1 MRKITFFGLCVAAS
15 LAATAQTSVV
25 KEAEQQSKSGKYL
38 EAIQTIQPALTNPET
53 AQVVTTWFIPGKA
66 GMEYYKE
73 QYLNKTIG
81 KDVDGAKMGHA
92 LIDGYNYLLKA
103 LPLDSLPDAK
113 GKVKP
118 KYSKEIVKL
127 ISENYDHFNNAAVF
141 LWDAKDYQG
150 AYDAWDIIINS
161 PSNPVLGANAPKA
174 YPDSTMADIM
184 FNQGLAAWQMENLEL
199 SLASFEKA
207 IAIGYDKS
215 QVYDYAI
222 NHAARLNDNDK
233 VYALA
238 EQAYKK
244 FGNEN
249 PLYLQL
255 MINGRIEKQQ
265 YEEAAKMLDDAI
277 AVSPNDAQ
285 LYNIK
290 GVLFESMKDN
300 DKARELYLQA
310 INIDPTLAQA
320 QYNYGR
326 KLCDEAYAINDEAQA
341 NNMPNNEY
349 QKLREEKLNPLFRQA
364 AEHLEAAL
372 ASEPQ
377 NQDAKTYLRNVYYN
391 LGDEENLKRIEN
403 M

>member
-1 MRKITFFGLCVAAS
+1 MRTITFFGLCVAAS

-38 EAIQTIQPALTNPET
+38 EAIETIQPALTNPET
-53 AQVVTTWFIPGKA
+53 SKLVATWFIPGKA

-81 KDVDGAKMGHA
+81 KNVDGAKMGHA

-118 KYSKEIVKL
+118 KYSKEIVKM
-127 ISENYDHFNNAAVF
+127 IKDNYDHFNNAAVF

-161 PSNPVLGANAPKA
+161 PSNPVLGENAPTA

-199 SLASFEKA
+199 SLAAFERS
-207 IAIGYDKS
+207 IAKGYDKP
-215 QVYDYAI
+215 QVFDYAI

-233 VYALA
+233 AYALA

-244 FGNEN
+244 FGSEN

-255 MINGRIEKQQ
+255 MINGRIDKQQ

-277 AVSPNDAQ
+277 ALTPNDAQ

-290 GVLFESMKDN
+290 GILFESMKDHN
-300 DKARELYLQA
+300 QARELYHKA
-310 INIDPTLAQA
+310 IQIDPSLAHA

-326 KLCDEAYAINDEAQA
+326 KLCDQAYEINDEAQA
-341 NNMPNNEY
+341 NNMPNDQY
-349 QKLREEKLNPLFRQA
+349 QKLREEKLNPLFREA

-372 ASEPQ
+372 AADPE
-377 NQDAKTYLRNVYYN
+377 NHDAKTYLRNVYYN
-391 LGDEENLKRIEN
+391 LGDEENLKRVEN

>member
-1 MRKITFFGLCVAAS
+1 MRTITFLGLCVAAS
-15 LAATAQTSVV
+15 VAANAQTGVV
-25 KEAEQQSKSGKYL
+25 KEAEQQAKNGKYL
-38 EAIQTIQPALTNPET
+38 EAIATIQPALTNPET
-53 AQVVTTWFIPGKA
+53 SQVVTTWFIPGKA
-66 GMEYYKE
+66 GLDYYKE

-81 KDVDGAKMGHA
+81 KNVDGAKMGHA
-92 LIDGYNYLLKA
+92 LIDGYNYLLTA
-103 LPLDSLPDAK
+103 LPLDSVPDAK

-127 ISENYDHFNNAAVF
+127 IKENYDHFNNAAVF
-141 LWDAKDYQG
+141 LWDAQDYKG
-150 AYDAWDIIINS
+150 AYDAWDIVINA
-161 PSNPVLGANAPKA
+161 PSNPVLGMNAPKA
-174 YPDSTMADIM
+174 YPDSTLGDII
-184 FNQGLAAWQMENLEL
+184 FNQGLAAWQMDSIKM

-207 IAIGYDKS
+207 MAIGYDKS
-215 QVYDYAI
+215 QIYDYAI
-222 NHAARLNDNDK
+222 SHAARLGDNDK

-238 EQAYKK
+238 EEAFQK
-244 FGNEN
+244 FGNAN

-255 MINGRIEKQQ
+255 MINGRIEKEQ

-290 GVLFESMKDN
+290 GVLYESMKDN

-310 INIDPTLAQA
+310 VQIDPTSAQA

-326 KLCDEAYAINDEAQA
+326 QLCTEAYSINDKAQES
-341 NNMPNNEY
+341 NIPNAEY

-372 ASEPQ
+372 KADPE
-377 NQDAKTYLRNVYYN
+377 NHDVKTYLRNVYYN
-391 LGDEENLKRIEN
+391 LGDDENLKRIEN

>member
-15 LAATAQTSVV
+15 LAATAQNSVV

-38 EAIQTIQPALTNPET
+38 EAIETIQPALTNPET
-53 AQVVTTWFIPGKA
+53 SQLAVTWFIPGKA

-81 KDVDGAKMGHA
+81 KNVDGAKMGHA
-92 LIDGYNYLLKA
+92 IIDGYNYLLKA

-127 ISENYDHFNNAAVF
+127 IKENYDHFNNAAVF

-150 AYDAWDIIINS
+150 AYDAWEIIINS
-161 PSNPVLGANAPKA
+161 PKNPVLGVNAPTA

-199 SLASFEKA
+199 SLAAFERS
-207 IAIGYDKS
+207 IATGYDKA

-255 MINGRIEKQQ
+255 MINSRIDKQQ
-265 YEEAAKMLDDAI
+265 YDEAAKMLDDAI

-290 GVLFESMKDN
+290 GILYENMKDN
-300 DKARELYLQA
+300 DTARELYHKA
-310 INIDPTLAQA
+310 IEIDPNLSQA

-326 KLCDEAYAINDEAQA
+326 QLCGQAYAINDDAQEK
-341 NNMPNNEY
+341 NMPMDEY

-364 AEHLEAAL
+364 AEHLEKAL
-372 ASEPQ
+372 AADPE
-377 NQDAKTYLRNVYYN
+377 NHDAKTYLRNVYYN
-391 LGDEENLKRIEN
+391 LGDEANLQRIEN

>member
-1 MRKITFFGLCVAAS
+1 MRTITFLGLCVAAS
-15 LAATAQTSVV
+15 IAANAQTSVV
-25 KEAEQQSKSGKYL
+25 KEAEQKSKEGKYL
-38 EAIQTIQPALTNPET
+38 DAISTIQPALTNPET
-53 AQVVTTWFIPGKA
+53 SKMANTWYIPGKA

-81 KDVDGAKMGHA
+81 KTVDGAKMGHA
-92 LIDGYNYLLKA
+92 LIDGYNYLLTA
-103 LPLDSLPDAK
+103 LPLDSVPDAK
-113 GKVKP
+113 GKIKP

-127 ISENYDHFNNAAVF
+127 IKENYDHFNNAAVF
-141 LWDAKDYQG
+141 LWDAQDYQG
-150 AYDAWDIIINS
+150 AYDAWAIVINS

-174 YPDSTMADIM
+174 YPDSTMADII
-184 FNQGLAAWQMENLEL
+184 FNQGLAAWQLDSIKM

-207 IAIGYDKS
+207 IAIGYDKP

-222 NHAARLNDNDK
+222 SHAARLEDNDK

-238 EQAYKK
+238 EEAYKK
-244 FGNEN
+244 FGSEN

-277 AVSPNDAQ
+277 AVTPNDAQ

-290 GVLFESMKDN
+290 GVLYESMKDN
-300 DKARELYLQA
+300 NKARELYLQA
-310 INIDPTLAQA
+310 IQIDPTHAQA

-326 KLCDEAYAINDEAQA
+326 QLCTEAYEINDKAQES
-341 NNMPNNEY
+341 NMPNSEY

-364 AEHLEAAL
+364 AEHLEIAL
-372 ASEPQ
+372 NADPD
-377 NQDAKTYLRNVYYN
+377 NHDVKTYLRNVYYN